1 MSYLTIEE
9 YNTSL
14 VNNKEDIDIMDYI
27 KVINKLEY
35 NIDISF
41 IDEFIKLVHR
51 KDFCIH
57 HNMLQ
62 KYGVLALKDSTKDV
76 KRLLEQNDF
85 KENKDYTVGNVADRS
100 SSRTIYKNEYYLK
113 PKTFKLCLMR
123 SKNVKLYALYYLLL
137 EECISYYKEYKDE
150 LNKKYIIK
158 LKDRIIKKDNIIIEK
173 DDKIDKLQEKIDTL
187 IKNSNEIL
195 KNNAELLNESR
206 NTKVQLDNIIEEL
219 NESNNKLDNITE
231 ELEFT
236 NEELDDTNKTVKLVA
251 KKLDIAVIDRVVRT
265 NKSSTLEYFII
276 MKSNTN
282 IDYMYY
288 IIRGQKRYINKKMN
302 LLEDYYKIKSIECV
316 PNASLLWNLMKQNM
330 KNNID
335 CSGNKLNLL
344 NINEDIFLEKID
356 SIYNKRKIIEIN
368 L

>member
-1 MSYLTIEE
+1 MSYSTIEE

-14 VNNKEDIDIMDYI
+14 VNNKEDIPIMDYI

-57 HNMLQ
+57 HDMLQ
-62 KYGVLALKDSTKDV
+62 KYGVLTKIDTTNNIKRILK
-76 KRLLEQNDF
+76 QNNF
-85 KENKDYTVGNVADRS
+85 KENKDYTVLNVEHRV

-113 PKTFKLCLMR
+113 PTTFKLCLIR

-150 LNKKYIIK
+150 LNKKYVIK
-158 LKDRIIKKDNIIIEK
+158 LKDKIIKQDNILIEK
-173 DDKIDKLQEKIDTL
+173 NDKIDKLQEKIDIL
-187 IKNSNEIL
+187 IKNSNELL
-195 KNNAELLNESR
+195 KNNTELLNESR
-206 NTKVQLDNIIEEL
+206 NTKIQLDNITEEL

-282 IDYMYY
+282 IDYTYY

-330 KNNID
+330 KNNLIVVV
-335 CSGNKLNLL
+335 
-344 NINEDIFLEKID
+344 IN
-356 SIYNKRKIIEIN
+356 
-368 L
+368 